1 MWEHR
6 SHAGTIFGFSLYA
19 VSLLVVLVIYFRT
32 GLGDLAGGKP
42 LEGVKMYYHQHQK
55 LEY

>member
-6 SHAGTIFGFSLYA
+6 SHVGTIFSFSLYTI
-19 VSLLVVLVIYFRT
+19 SLLVVLVTYFRT

-42 LEGVKMYYHQHQK
+42 LEGVKMYYH
-55 LEY
+55 